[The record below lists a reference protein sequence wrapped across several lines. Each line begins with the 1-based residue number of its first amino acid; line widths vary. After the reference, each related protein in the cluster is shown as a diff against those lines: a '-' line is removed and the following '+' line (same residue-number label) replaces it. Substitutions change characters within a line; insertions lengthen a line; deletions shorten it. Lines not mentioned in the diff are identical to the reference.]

1 MTCFGLE
8 TREDTMWFKKIDY
21 KDQNNTVKFLSI
33 KMGSVLEIILWE
45 LKWPHKIVGQNMTII
60 FEVTFQIGY
69 LIMDTL
75 NIWEVNFIPIFPIIW

>member
-8 TREDTMWFKKIDY
+8 TREDTMWFLKIDY

-45 LKWPHKIVGQNMTII
+45 LKQPHKIVGQNMTII

-69 LIMDTL
+69 LIMDPL
-75 NIWEVNFIPIFPIIW
+75 NIWEVNFIPILPIIW